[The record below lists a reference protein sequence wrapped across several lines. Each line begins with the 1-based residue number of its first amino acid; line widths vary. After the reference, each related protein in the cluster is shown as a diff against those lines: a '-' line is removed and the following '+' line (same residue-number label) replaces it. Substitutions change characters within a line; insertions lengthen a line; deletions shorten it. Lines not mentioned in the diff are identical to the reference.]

1 MSANKDLEM
10 VAFACPKQL
19 KDTVKDIAST
29 RGQCSESSVYRDC
42 LTIGAKQLLQEIR
55 ERQPGQLSLV
65 NG

>member
-10 VAFACPKQL
+10 VAFACPNQL
-19 KDTVKDIAST
+19 KVTIKDIAST

-42 LTIGAKQLLQEIR
+42 LSIGAKQIIQEYR
-55 ERQPGQLSLV
+55 ERQPGELSMV